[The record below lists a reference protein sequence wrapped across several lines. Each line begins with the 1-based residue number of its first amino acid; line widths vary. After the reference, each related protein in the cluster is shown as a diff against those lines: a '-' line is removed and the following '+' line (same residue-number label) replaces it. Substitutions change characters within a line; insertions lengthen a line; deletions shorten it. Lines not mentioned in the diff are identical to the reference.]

1 MGSQTTPPKYGFE
14 TEGLELVNRFPDQ
27 VKGRIFLITGPSAG
41 GIGGETATS
50 LAAGR
55 PAMLILLGRS
65 QSRVQPIIDA
75 ITSTSPSTAVKFVQV
90 DLSVLSSVRAAAATI
105 LSDTDIPHIDVLI
118 NNAAIMASPLA
129 RTPEGFESQFA
140 SGYLGHFVLTNLLLP
155 KILAAGTGTAAP
167 GGGRRIV
174 NVSSVGNRMHP
185 VRWADPNWTEPGAYD
200 PWDAYG
206 QTKTANI
213 LFTIALNRRLA
224 DAGYAPEKVK
234 AYSLHPGSIPSNLQ
248 VHLNRAPELREDAVR
263 KTFRGGPNP
272 IKSWKTLQQ
281 GCATTL
287 RAALDPGLPGE
298 EGMWLVDAELS
309 TDPTWIESWSLDE
322 GDAERLWELSEGLV
336 GEKFEL

>member
-1 MGSQTTPPKYGFE
+1 MGSQTTSPKYGFE
-14 TEGLELVNRFPDQ
+14 TEGLELVNRFSDQ
-27 VKGRIFLITGPSAG
+27 VKDRIFLITGPSAG

-50 LAAGR
+50 LAAGH

-65 QSRVQPIIDA
+65 QSRVQPVIDA
-75 ITSTSPSTAVKFVQV
+75 ITSTSPSTTVKFVQV
-90 DLSVLSSVRAAAATI
+90 DLSVLPSVRAAAATI
-105 LSDTDIPHIDVLI
+105 LSDPEIPRIDVLI

-140 SGYLGHFVLTNLLLP
+140 SGHLGHFVLTNLLLLP
-155 KILAAGTGTAAP
+155 KILAAGTAAP
-167 GGGRRIV
+167 GGGRRII

-185 VRWADPNWTEPGAYD
+185 VRWADPNWTEPGSYD

-224 DAGYAPEKVK
+224 DAGHTPEEVK
-234 AYSLHPGSIPSNLQ
+234 AYALHPGSIPSNLQ
-248 VHLNRAPELREDAVR
+248 VHLNRAPELREVAVR

-272 IKSWKTLQQ
+272 IKSRKTLQQ

-309 TDPTWIESWSLDE
+309 TDPTWVESWSLDK

-336 GEKFEL
+336 GEKFGL